1 MIASK
6 AEIKALAFSNNF
18 DINAVK
24 DNVIQI
30 VEWEQVM
37 TVLGTDFYDDVVAN
51 PANYTTLLSDY
62 LKPYIAY
69 NLLAYISKPNHI
81 KTGNKGAQTAQGS
94 NEQIANVEE
103 AKRQAMAM
111 ATRYKSQMIAYLDK
125 TKPVLWMGETSND
138 GITNKIIIIDKIFRP
153 EV

>member
-51 PANYTTLLSDY
+51 PGNYTTLL
-62 LKPYIAY
+62 
-69 NLLAYISKPNHI
+69 
-81 KTGNKGAQTAQGS
+81 
-94 NEQIANVEE
+94 
-103 AKRQAMAM
+103 KRLFKAVY
-111 ATRYKSQMIAYLDK
+111 RL
-125 TKPVLWMGETSND
+125 
-138 GITNKIIIIDKIFRP
+138 
-153 EV
+153 

>member
-6 AEIKALAFSNNF
+6 SEIKALAFSNTF

-37 TVLGTDFYDDVVAN
+37 TVLGTDLYDDVVAN
-51 PANYTTLLSDY
+51 PGSYATLLSDY

-69 NLLAYISKPNHI
+69 NLKAYISKPNHI

-94 NEQIANVEE
+94 NEVIANVEE
-103 AKRQAMAM
+103 AKRQAMSM
-111 ATRYKSQMIAYLDK
+111 ATRYKNQMIAYLDR
-125 TKPVLWMGETSND
+125 TKPVLWKGEQDSD
-138 GITNKIIIIDKIFRP
+138 GIINKIIIF
-153 EV
+153 

>member
-6 AEIKALAFSNNF
+6 AEIKALAFSNTF

-30 VEWEQVM
+30 V
-37 TVLGTDFYDDVVAN
+37 
-51 PANYTTLLSDY
+51 
-62 LKPYIAY
+62 KPYIAY
-69 NLLAYISKPNHI
+69 NVKAYISKPNHI

-94 NEQIANVEE
+94 NEVIANVEE

-111 ATRYKSQMIAYLDK
+111 ATRYKTQMIAYLDR
-125 TKPVLWMGETSND
+125 TKPLLWKGEQDSD
-138 GITNKIIIIDKIFRP
+138 GIINKIIIF
-153 EV
+153 